1 MLSRWPGMPDRNRT
15 HVLKTGKKTM
25 NRRNGFSLSAI
36 IASPDTCRGG
46 LLGLSAVSLRRL
58 WLLVPALCA
67 LAYPSLL
74 SLLSSGLVLV
84 HGPASPNGVIVWVS
98 VITSLTL
105 ALAVMLV
112 SFVFGL
118 ALGSPHVQ
126 DDPNGYRARSI
137 AHLAFATPTL
147 YVGFGNV
154 AYYVFQAPSA
164 APIAWLVFWALV
176 AMIALLGP
184 RSSPIAA
191 AMTPIGHRRLAL
203 AHGVSASAILLLF
216 IGPHIVNHAA
226 GFWNGPVH
234 IAIMNVVRR
243 VYRDDIVQPVLLA
256 LIGFQI
262 LSGTAL
268 VRRRMRMPSDFL
280 GTVQTMSA
288 VFVGV
293 YLLAHMTAVF
303 ATRHAGTDTNWIW
316 LTRPNGSMLV
326 SLNPSNL
333 RLIAHYWVG
342 PIAIVAHVAC
352 GLRMVLLQCDIS
364 PATTNRIALALI
376 TVGVVASSV
385 ILVALLNVH
394 IA

>member
-1 MLSRWPGMPDRNRT
+1 
-15 HVLKTGKKTM
+15 M
-25 NRRNGFSLSAI
+25 NRRNGLSLSAI
-36 IASPDTCRGG
+36 IASPDACRGG

-84 HGPASPNGVIVWVS
+84 HGSASPNGVIVWVS

-118 ALGSPHVQ
+118 ALGSPQVR
-126 DDPNGYRARSI
+126 DDPDGYRARSI

-164 APIAWLVFWALV
+164 APIAWLVFWASV

-191 AMTPIGHRRLAL
+191 AMTPVGHRRLAL

-216 IGPHIVNHAA
+216 IGPHIVNHLA

-256 LIGFQI
+256 
-262 LSGTAL
+262 
-268 VRRRMRMPSDFL
+268 RMRMPSDFL

-326 SLNPSNL
+326 SLSPSNL

-352 GLRMVLLQCDIS
+352 GLRMVLLQRDIS

-394 IA
+394 IAW

>member
-1 MLSRWPGMPDRNRT
+1 MKISNIHERIVAAPAERGIDPALDGLVR
-15 HVLKTGKKTM
+15 
-25 NRRNGFSLSAI
+25 AA
-36 IASPDTCRGG
+36 ASSGQGAPQDAGRGG
-46 LLGLSAVSLRRL
+46 LSGSSAASLHHRL
-58 WLLVPALCA
+58 LLVIPALCA

-74 SLLSSGLVLV
+74 SLLSAGLVLA
-84 HGPASPNGVIVWVS
+84 HGSASPNGVIVWIT
-98 VITSLTL
+98 VIASLTL

-112 SFVFGL
+112 SFLFGL
-118 ALGSPHVQ
+118 ALGSPQVEN
-126 DDPNGYRARSI
+126 PEGGYARSV
-137 AHLAFATPTL
+137 AHLAFAAPTL

-154 AYYVFQAPSA
+154 AYYLLQAPSA
-164 APIAWLVFWALV
+164 APMAWLVFWALV
-176 AMIALLGP
+176 AMIVLLGP
-184 RSSPIAA
+184 RSSPIAP
-191 AMTPIGHRRLAL
+191 AMTPVGHRRLAL

-216 IGPHIVNHAA
+216 IGPHLVNHAA
-226 GFWNGPVH
+226 GLWNGSVH

-268 VRRRMRMPSDFL
+268 LRRRMRMPSDFL

-293 YLLAHMTAVF
+293 YFLAHMTAVF

-316 LTRPNGSMLV
+316 LTRPNDSMLV
-326 SLNPSNL
+326 SLSPSNL

-342 PIAIVAHVAC
+342 PIAIAAHVAC
-352 GLRMVLLQCDIS
+352 GLRMVLLQHDIS
-364 PATTNRIALALI
+364 PATANRFALALI

>member
-1 MLSRWPGMPDRNRT
+1 VNRPGR
-15 HVLKTGKKTM
+15 L
-25 NRRNGFSLSAI
+25 SLSAI
-36 IASPDTCRGG
+36 IASKDTSPDR
-46 LLGLSAVSLRRL
+46 LSGLSTVLLRRL

-84 HGPASPNGVIVWVS
+84 NGSVTPNGVIVWVS
-98 VITSLTL
+98 VVASLTL

-118 ALGSPHVQ
+118 ALGSPHVR
-126 DDPNGYRARSI
+126 DDPEGYRSRSI
-137 AHLAFATPTL
+137 AHLVFATPSL

-164 APIAWLVFWALV
+164 APIAWMVFWALV
-176 AMIALLGP
+176 AVIAMTAP
-184 RSSPIAA
+184 RPAPIAP
-191 AMTPIGHRRLAL
+191 AMRPIGHRRLAL
-203 AHGVSASAILLLF
+203 AHGVSAGAILLLF

-226 GFWNGPVH
+226 GLWNGAVH
-234 IAIMNVVRR
+234 IAIMNVMRH
-243 VYRDDIVQPVLLA
+243 VYRNDIVQPVLLA

-280 GTVQTMSA
+280 GTVQTMGA

-293 YLLAHMTAVF
+293 YFLAHMTAVF
-303 ATRHAGTDTNWIW
+303 ATRHTGTDTNWIW
-316 LTRPNGSMLV
+316 LTRPNDSMLV
-326 SLNPSNL
+326 SLSPSNL
-333 RLIAHYWVG
+333 RLLAHYWVG

-352 GLRMVLLQCDIS
+352 GLRMVLLQRDIS

-376 TVGVVASSV
+376 AAGVVTSSI
-385 ILVALLNVH
+385 ILAALLNVH

>member
-1 MLSRWPGMPDRNRT
+1 
-15 HVLKTGKKTM
+15 
-25 NRRNGFSLSAI
+25 
-36 IASPDTCRGG
+36 
-46 LLGLSAVSLRRL
+46 LSAVSLRRL
-58 WLLVPALCA
+58 WLVVPALSA

-84 HGPASPNGVIVWVS
+84 HGSASPNGVIVWVS
-98 VITSLTL
+98 VVASLTL

-118 ALGSPHVQ
+118 ALGSPHVR
-126 DDPNGYRARSI
+126 DDPEGCCARSI
-137 AHLAFATPTL
+137 AHLAFATPSL

-154 AYYVFQAPSA
+154 AYYVLQAPSA

-176 AMIALLGP
+176 AMTALLGP

-293 YLLAHMTAVF
+293 YFLAHMTAVF

-316 LTRPNGSMLV
+316 LTRPNDSMLV
-326 SLNPSNL
+326 SLSPSNL

-352 GLRMVLLQCDIS
+352 GLRMVLLQRDIS

-376 TVGVVASSV
+376 TAGVVTSSI
-385 ILVALLNVH
+385 ILAALLNVH

>member
-1 MLSRWPGMPDRNRT
+1 
-15 HVLKTGKKTM
+15 M
-25 NRRNGFSLSAI
+25 NRRIDLSLSAI
-36 IASPDTCRGG
+36 IASQDARRGG
-46 LLGLSAVSLRRL
+46 LLGLSAVSLHRL
-58 WLLVPALCA
+58 WLVVPALCA

-84 HGPASPNGVIVWVS
+84 HGSASPNGVIVWVS
-98 VITSLTL
+98 VIASLTL

-118 ALGSPHVQ
+118 ALGSPHVR
-126 DDPNGYRARSI
+126 DDPEGCRARSI
-137 AHLAFATPTL
+137 AHLTFATPSL

-176 AMIALLGP
+176 AMIALLRP

-203 AHGVSASAILLLF
+203 AHGVSACAILLLF
-216 IGPHIVNHAA
+216 VGPHIGNHVA
-226 GFWNGPVH
+226 GFWNGSVH
-234 IAIMNVVRR
+234 IEIMNAVRR
-243 VYRDDIVQPVLLA
+243 VYRDDLVQPVLLA

-280 GTVQTMSA
+280 GTLQTMSA
-288 VFVGV
+288 VFVGI
-293 YLLAHMTAVF
+293 YLLAHMTAAF

-326 SLNPSNL
+326 SLSPSNL

-352 GLRMVLLQCDIS
+352 GLRMVLLQRDIS
-364 PATTNRIALALI
+364 PATANRIALVLI
-376 TVGVVASSV
+376 TVGVVAASV

>member
-1 MLSRWPGMPDRNRT
+1 
-15 HVLKTGKKTM
+15 
-25 NRRNGFSLSAI
+25 
-36 IASPDTCRGG
+36 
-46 LLGLSAVSLRRL
+46 
-58 WLLVPALCA
+58 
-67 LAYPSLL
+67 
-74 SLLSSGLVLV
+74 
-84 HGPASPNGVIVWVS
+84 
-98 VITSLTL
+98 
-105 ALAVMLV
+105 
-112 SFVFGL
+112 
-118 ALGSPHVQ
+118 
-126 DDPNGYRARSI
+126 
-137 AHLAFATPTL
+137 
-147 YVGFGNV
+147 
-154 AYYVFQAPSA
+154 
-164 APIAWLVFWALV
+164 
-176 AMIALLGP
+176 
-184 RSSPIAA
+184 
-191 AMTPIGHRRLAL
+191 MTPIGHRRLAL

-216 IGPHIVNHAA
+216 VGPHIVNHAA
-226 GFWNGPVH
+226 GFWNGSVH

-293 YLLAHMTAVF
+293 YFLAHMTAVF

-316 LTRPNGSMLV
+316 LTRPNDSMLI
-326 SLNPSNL
+326 SLSNL

-352 GLRMVLLQCDIS
+352 GLRMVLLQRDIS

-376 TVGVVASSV
+376 TAGVVTSSI
-385 ILVALLNVH
+385 ILAALLNVH